1 MNRLQSFTTM
11 FKTKVIGTQTVL
23 SAIKSSK
30 DKAEK
35 IIADELN
42 AFGLKTVNDAKRN
55 APVDEGALRNSIGYT
70 KDRTSVT
77 ITVNVDYAAYL
88 EFGTRSFAQ
97 AYVSSLPTEWQTFA
111 SQFKGGGGGSFEEF
125 VMRITQWVK
134 RKGIG
139 ATYNIQTRRR
149 DRVGKQTAAQTAEAD
164 AYAIALYII
173 RKGIRPHPYLIPAV
187 EKNRIELIKQLKAQ
201 L

>member
-1 MNRLQSFTTM
+1 M

-55 APVDEGALRNSIGYT
+55 APVDEGVLRNSIGYT

-111 SQFKGGGGGSFEEF
+111 SQFKGGGGGSFHDF
-125 VMRITQWVK
+125 VMRLQRWCK
-134 RKGIG
+134 LKLG
-139 ATYNIQTRRR
+139 
-149 DRVGKQTAAQTAEAD
+149 DEKL
-164 AYAIALYII
+164 AYVVALSIL

-201 L
+201 LQ